1 MHCAEEFHEEFGN
14 LLRNPPNCKDIIRTF
29 VASDGLFH
37 PSFGLLPRNGATVEA
52 IRLNLVKSEA
62 SAT

>member
-1 MHCAEEFHEEFGN
+1 MHYAEEFHEEFGK
-14 LLRNPPNCKDIIRTF
+14 LRRNPPNCEDMIRTL

-37 PSFGLLPRNGATVEA
+37 PSLGGVPRNGAAVAA
-52 IRLNLVKSEA
+52 IRLYLVKSEA